1 MSNKSF
7 DFQASPP
14 EPLEEFTPTSLTDGQ
29 WQAARPVV
37 QAAVR
42 SIPNLPTKQHKPY
55 ASRLCRFLAASTWDR
70 TGTPDL
76 HALLTERAIGSLVSA
91 EQMPGVSAAA
101 RGTYR
106 RVLRR
111 IGRATGSIPAA
122 NPAPPRTPTSAAR
135 AFWLGVAG
143 TPVSFVVA
151 AGAYARGGYRAH
163 PGMWTGFGH
172 ELKLDGDLSVLTPN
186 GCAQPLSVSC
196 VAEEATGTVIDV
208 RRAARDLRSA
218 DNIDLRVVSPIAP
231 SPLASVPTNRATGPS
246 KPTSRTA
253 RARQARAAI
262 KRAEMAAEAPVA
274 LAVADLPPV
283 SDEVEAAICS
293 YRPDLLDTH
302 TWTDIGDVV
311 VHALRAY
318 NPPSARWVGSQ
329 AGHVTSFVRWVARNN
344 RATDAPSTFTAD
356 LLVVPGLVDRYLAE
370 ALVGRPDSSRATVR
384 SILRRVVRNLAGGSA
399 ERIKYVPIQAPYT
412 PTECAAFVRLARNQ
426 PTKDL
431 RRALSAVVALG
442 LGAGLDGGD
451 QREVTPADITDVELD
466 DGVTGLLVKVKGQRP
481 RTVVMRA
488 EYEPLLREALNLHN
502 TSRRGKNTPIY
513 GLSTSRRN
521 VTSTVT
527 SKAVTATGTGV
538 DINAA
543 RLRATWLLACMN
555 SPVPLAVLLNAAGL
569 KTARTFTDLL
579 AYCPPA
585 DSSEVAAVLRA
596 IKTPSSGG
604 ELR

>member
-1 MSNKSF
+1 MSNKSH
-7 DFQASPP
+7 DFQTAEP
-14 EPLEEFTPTSLTDGQ
+14 EPLKTFTPTSLTDGQ
-29 WQAARPVV
+29 WLIARPIVL
-37 QAAVR
+37 AAVR
-42 SIPNLPTKQHKPY
+42 SIPNLPSKQHKPY

-106 RVLRR
+106 RMLRR
-111 IGRATGSIPAA
+111 IGRATGSIPTA
-122 NPAPPRTPTSAAR
+122 NPAPPRTPTGAAR

-143 TPVSFVVA
+143 TPVSFVA
-151 AGAYARGGYRAH
+151 AADAYARGGYQAH

-172 ELKLDGDLSVLTPN
+172 ELKFDGDLSVLTRS
-186 GCAQPLSVSC
+186 GCVQPVSVSC
-196 VAEEATGTVIDV
+196 VAGEATGTVIDV

-262 KRAEMAAEAPVA
+262 KRAETAAEAPVA
-274 LAVADLPPV
+274 VAVADLPPL
-283 SDEVEAAICS
+283 SDEVEAAIVS

-302 TWTDIGDVV
+302 TWTDIGDAV

-318 NPPSARWVGSQ
+318 NPPNARWVSSQ
-329 AGHVTSFVRWVARNN
+329 AGHVTSFVTWAVRCS
-344 RATDAPSTFTAD
+344 RASGATTFTID
-356 LLVVPGLVDRYLAE
+356 LLVVPGLVDRYLEE

-384 SILRRVVRNLAGGSA
+384 SILRRVVRNLTGEAA

-426 PTKDL
+426 PTKNL

-488 EYEPLLREALNLHN
+488 EYELLLREALNLHN

-527 SKAVTATGTGV
+527 SKAITATGTGV

-585 DSSEVAAVLRA
+585 DQTQIAAVLRTVEA
-596 IKTPSSGG
+596 HTAGGG
-604 ELR
+604 EFR